1 MLWGSGISM
10 FRGTLCSYF
19 SVTTFISRRSC
30 DFRSTLY
37 SQCNH
42 ASNLP
47 NSCISGFPL
56 SVGDTFACLSHTP
69 VSSVYCV
76 SDSHLYFPKR
86 HFTQHSVCSYVEGLK
101 YAISGSAYAHISL
114 ISSAL
119 NANRKRKASFSL
131 WDWWCESWW
140 LLCSLILVRSK
151 KCRLLHTVHYSSLY

>member
-19 SVTTFISRRSC
+19 RVTTFISRRSC

-76 SDSHLYFPKR
+76 SDPQLYFHRTLCLFLCWRPQIC
-86 HFTQHSVCSYVEGLK
+86 HQWFSICTHH
-101 YAISGSAYAHISL
+101 IISL

-151 KCRLLHTVHYSSLY
+151 KCRLLHTVH